1 MCCFSG
7 SVERV
12 KNTSILVRRC
22 GGRQLVV
29 YEMKVTTSEP
39 VAMILPLHVAPG
51 SGEDALRFLDL
62 GMHTEFFDQLD
73 STFEQLRALSLP
85 AAGQREAALAPLR
98 VQAVGAFDA
107 SYVPRLADFAR
118 LDPRFRIDDSVWA
131 QLPGYRDVGFAVFQL
146 RAGDLRVHPMAF
158 DYPARWP
165 ARLCF
170 PTVHVHD
177 GALPARAQF
186 DHSLYFQGF
195 TRVDIG
201 SHVIGATGGAGG
213 AHGMYGQWSDQRA
226 GAGVHGPLAAR
237 LVDLDARV
245 FRLTLRG
252 LRRNDDIWVVP
263 DMREPS
269 LARTDR
275 GVSAWS
281 PVE

>member
-7 SVERV
+7 PVERV

-29 YEMKVTTSEP
+29 YEMNLTTSEP

-51 SGEDALRFLDL
+51 SGEDALRFIDL

-73 STFEQLRALSLP
+73 STFTEVIA
-85 AAGQREAALAPLR
+85 AAGRVGEAEAALAPLR
-98 VQAVGAFDA
+98 VQEVGAFDA

-131 QLPGYRDVGFAVFQL
+131 QLPGYRDAGFAVFQL

-201 SHVIGATGGAGG
+201 RRVIGVKGRAGG
-213 AHGMYGQWSDQRA
+213 VRGMYGECSERLA
-226 GAGVHGPLAAR
+226 GAKVRGPLAAQ

-245 FRLTLRG
+245 FRLRLWGERP
-252 LRRNDDIWVVP
+252 NDDTWVVP
-263 DMREPS
+263 DVSDPS
-269 LARTDR
+269 LARIDG

-281 PVE
+281 PVG